1 MASSL
6 HQRSGA
12 QARSAPPAGPP
23 AASTA
28 EADVDPYVY
37 RPRLRGAIHHYA
49 VFVALAVGILLV
61 VDAQTAKARWGCIV
75 YACSTVAMFG
85 TSATYHRAD
94 WGPKGRVVM
103 RRLDHA
109 AIFLLIAGTNT
120 PLALLALTP
129 AHSFRLLCLVW
140 GGAFAGIAQ
149 CLFFSRAPK
158 VLAASLYVALGWAVL
173 PFARQYKES
182 LEDLDVALI
191 VAGGIIYSVG
201 ALVYAAKRPDPAPA
215 VFGYHEIFHV
225 FVTLAAALHFVA
237 VYRIVNSPLGAAH

>member
-1 MASSL
+1 
-6 HQRSGA
+6 
-12 QARSAPPAGPP
+12 
-23 AASTA
+23 
-28 EADVDPYVY
+28 
-37 RPRLRGAIHHYA
+37 
-49 VFVALAVGILLV
+49 
-61 VDAQTAKARWGCIV
+61 
-75 YACSTVAMFG
+75 MFG

-201 ALVYAAKRPDPAPA
+201 VSGVGGTSIHRGGEGAQPAVRCAGAGRQLVCVKSGGCTSHWSLVYPWKAPVIDSSLIKPCTSAPFPPHNHCLPSLPPSLPCCHRLWCMRPSARTQHPPS
-215 VFGYHEIFHV
+215 
-225 FVTLAAALHFVA
+225 LAITRSSTCL
-237 VYRIVNSPLGAAH
+237 